1 MLLSLLINKKN
12 ILNNRLLKLITGTF
26 VVVFLFLLSAN
37 ITFAQDS
44 NCQHISGNGPVKI
57 VFMKDKRIPLTLEE
71 YKKYADY
78 AISGFSSIEPFKTY
92 FNKFS
97 FYLDTK
103 DRDGDSVKGIKTISG
118 SSCGNDAREYVY
130 FDRHLKDRSYTFP
143 GGNVV
148 YIFDET
154 YNEDTFPN
162 NIFIRNAVIHESAHL
177 IGGLNDEYEDP
188 TMAPSW
194 FLSRWINDM
203 LSVPFTNCSSNP
215 STAYKNTEDGK
226 IYGSIKT
233 VGCNYQSD
241 MYYRPSP
248 YANIMDLSRTFE
260 TSFNVISCGYMIA
273 GIKGENTTKSNAEK
287 YWPECCGLD
296 TIKDGVPGCGDTPT
310 ITFPPPEKNCEPT
323 DYTNEVIEPSSESD
337 RIISAEEDM
346 SLPNIS
352 QPDQGFFKINGKDVS
367 VPDGSGGKKVPG
379 GQQLAFVPAGGALKI
394 EMSDRYCRNDET
406 IELSAEVKPIDSNS
420 PIKSVFDQSVQAECA
435 IVAVD
440 DYNSSATTTSFSTGV
455 SNIISDVQ
463 TNYGTLIDETDLYIA
478 PQTKSVETNVLTIKS
493 KIDYIRS
500 QRKNITILVAGYS
513 IPTIGGSSYPHATTV
528 TDPNALLKVK
538 DWIIANCPVVTA
550 TSSLSI
556 DIPAQKN
563 CVSSSY
569 VATTTQASS
578 TGDTV
583 IRVEDDIPL
592 TDISVPDG
600 EVNFFKINGTDVSA
614 SDGSGGR
621 KIPKNIDL
629 ITIPA
634 GRDITYETGD
644 KYCREG
650 EFSLSLT
657 QLPVTLERP
666 IVCFFNCK

>member
-26 VVVFLFLLSAN
+26 IVVLLFLLSAN
-37 ITFAQDS
+37 TTFAQDS

-103 DRDGDSVKGIKTISG
+103 DRDGDSVKWIKTISG

-130 FDRHLKDRSYTFP
+130 FDRHLKDRSYTLP

-162 NIFIRNAVIHESAHL
+162 NIYIRNAVIHESAHL
-177 IGGLNDEYEDP
+177 IGGLNDEYEDA

-194 FLSRWINDM
+194 FLSRWLHDM
-203 LSVPFTNCSSNP
+203 LSEPFTNCSSNP
-215 STAYKNTEDGK
+215 SVDYKNTEDGK
-226 IYGSIKT
+226 LYGFIKI

-241 MYYRPSP
+241 MYYRPSA
-248 YANIMDLSRTFE
+248 YANIMDHSRTFE

-273 GIKGENTTKSNAEK
+273 GIKGESTTKSNAEK
-287 YWPECCGLD
+287 YWPECCNLD
-296 TIKDGVPGCGDTPT
+296 TIKDGVPGCGDTPV
-310 ITFPPPEKNCEPT
+310 ITFPPSPENCLLT
-323 DYTNEVIEPSSESD
+323 DFTNEVTGPINSSDSNVIITAQQDIVLPST
-337 RIISAEEDM
+337 
-346 SLPNIS
+346 
-352 QPDQGFFKINGKDVS
+352 DQEGFFRINGNDVS
-367 VPDGSGGKKVPG
+367 VPDGSGGKKVPS
-379 GQQLAFVPAGGALKI
+379 GQQLALIPTGGSLNI
-394 EMSDRYCRNDET
+394 QMSDKYCRKEA
-406 IELSAEVKPIDSNS
+406 IELQAEVEPINTKS
-420 PIKSVFDQSVQAECA
+420 PIKSVFDQSAQAECA
-435 IVAVD
+435 IVAVN
-440 DYNSSATTTSFSTGV
+440 DYNSSTTSSFSTDV
-455 SNIISDVQ
+455 LNVISDVQ
-463 TNYGTLIDETDLYIA
+463 TNNGTLIDETDLYIA
-478 PQTKSVETNVLTIKS
+478 PQTKSVETNILTINS
-493 KIDYIRS
+493 KIDYVRS
-500 QRKNITILVAGYS
+500 ERKNIKILVAGYS
-513 IPTIGGSSYPHATTV
+513 IPAIGVSNYPHATTV
-528 TDPNALLKVK
+528 TDPNALSKVK
-538 DWIIANCPVVTA
+538 DWVIANCPVVTA
-550 TSSLSI
+550 TSSLLI

-563 CVSSSY
+563 CVLDSFLS
-569 VATTTQASS
+569 TTTQASS
-578 TGDTV
+578 SNDMV
-583 IRVEDDIPL
+583 IRVEDDIHL

-657 QLPVTLERP
+657 QIPITLESP
-666 IVCFFNCK
+666 INCFFNCK